1 MGRKMND
8 SGEAIL
14 RARTEQGHSEA
25 RGLAA
30 FSCFAHTQHR
40 VIKQKGESQ
49 SCAMYKKR
57 LTLNWTSKMFTGNG

>member
-40 VIKQKGESQ
+40 VIKDKGESQ
-49 SCAMYKKR
+49 SCVMCK
-57 LTLNWTSKMFTGNG
+57 GD